1 MVVEKLYEVINA
13 TQIIKENTQ
22 DSKKKVHKR
31 SRRKTNNDNEIN
43 RIKRWTQNVE
53 EWKKIINQDRQ
64 VQEKSYKYEK
74 KKKKRKDNISR
85 QGTMSGSE
93 TK

>member
-1 MVVEKLYEVINA
+1 MEKLYEVINA

-53 EWKKIINQDRQ
+53 EW
-64 VQEKSYKYEK
+64 
-74 KKKKRKDNISR
+74 
-85 QGTMSGSE
+85 
-93 TK
+93 